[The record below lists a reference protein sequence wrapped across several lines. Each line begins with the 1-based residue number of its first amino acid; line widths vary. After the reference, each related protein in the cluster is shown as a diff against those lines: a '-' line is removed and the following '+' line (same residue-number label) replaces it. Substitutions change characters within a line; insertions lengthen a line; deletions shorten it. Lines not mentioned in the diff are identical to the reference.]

1 MEKIGHRG
9 AAGYAPENTLM
20 SFNKALELGAD
31 LVEGDVWLTKDQ
43 EVIFMHDATVNRT
56 TTGRGRIS
64 RLTLAQIKKY
74 KTKISQQEIPTLEEV
89 LQSLRHRG
97 KINLEIKT
105 QAALK
110 RVLEKIQ
117 QLDFPT
123 SDVIVSSNS
132 LPALRLAK
140 KILPAITTAWI
151 FSVKAGPLNQAIW
164 YIFSQVFFLL
174 IKYYLV
180 YRLTKNQIA
189 RLHLYYLLVSPQL
202 IDFLHHH
209 NIKIFAWTVNH
220 PGLIKKFAYWGIDGI
235 FSDYPDRLVN

>member
-1 MEKIGHRG
+1 M
-9 AAGYAPENTLM
+9 
-20 SFNKALELGAD
+20 
-31 LVEGDVWLTKDQ
+31 VEGDVWLTKDQ
-43 EVIFMHDATVNRT
+43 EVIFMHDATINRT
-56 TTGRGRIS
+56 TTGRGRVN
-64 RLTLAQIKKY
+64 RLTLAQIKQC
-74 KTKISQQEIPTLEEV
+74 KTKIGQQEIPTLEEV

-117 QLDFPT
+117 QLNFPAA
-123 SDVIVSSNS
+123 DVVISSNS
-132 LPALRLAK
+132 LSALRLAK

-151 FSVKAGPLNQAIW
+151 FSVKAGPLNQAVW

-180 YRLTKNQIA
+180 YRLNKNQIA

-202 IDFLHHH
+202 IDFLHQHQ
-209 NIKIFAWTVNH
+209 IKIFAWTVNH
-220 PGLIKKFAYWGIDGI
+220 PSLIKKFTSWGIDGL
-235 FSDYPDRLVN
+235 FSNYPDQLVN